1 MIHLVKERLNISG
14 DFLVPEE
21 EDLRYLVKVRRVRGG
36 EKVSFA
42 SSGTVYETET
52 ELSGKSAV
60 FKITN
65 KYNDLQNTPKLFAAL
80 AAADVAAIEESLRNG
95 VEAGADAF
103 FIFRSDYSNTDINF
117 MEKKLPRLKGIVASA
132 ASQSRRS
139 MLPEIHF
146 STKEELVAF
155 DCEHIVLHPYSST
168 NLNSYTCENKKGKM
182 VWIGA
187 EGGFSEKETAFFE
200 EKNFKMFSVKTPIL
214 RMENAVTFAL
224 AHVRNLINC
233 NFAGE
238 KND

>member
-1 MIHLVKERLNISG
+1 MIHLVREKLNISG
-14 DFLVPEE
+14 GLILPDD
-21 EDLRYLVKVRRVRGG
+21 EDLHYLVKVRRIRGG

-42 SSGTVYETET
+42 ASGTVFETET
-52 ELSGKSAV
+52 ELSGKSAT
-60 FKITN
+60 FRIIN
-65 KYNDLQNTPKLFAAL
+65 KYEDLQNRPKLFAAL
-80 AAADVAAIEESLRNG
+80 ASADVQAIEESLRNG

-103 FIFRSDYSNTDINF
+103 FIFRSDYSNTEIKLL
-117 MEKKLPRLKGIVASA
+117 EKKLPRLKSIVASA
-132 ASQSRRS
+132 ASQSRRT

-146 STKEELVAF
+146 STKEELAAT
-155 DCEHIVLHPYSST
+155 DREHIALHPYSAT
-168 NLNSYTCENKKGKM
+168 NLSSYTCENKKEKM

-200 EKNFKMFSVKTPIL
+200 EKDFKMFSIKTPIL

-224 AHVRNLINC
+224 AYVRNQINC